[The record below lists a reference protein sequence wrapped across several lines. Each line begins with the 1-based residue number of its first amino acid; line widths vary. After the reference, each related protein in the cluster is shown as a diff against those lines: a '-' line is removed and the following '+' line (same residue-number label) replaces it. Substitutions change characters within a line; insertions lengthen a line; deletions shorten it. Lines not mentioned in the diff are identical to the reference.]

1 VSRLLEAKG
10 LYKYFGGLA
19 AIKGV
24 DFYLDQG
31 EILGLIGPNG
41 SGKTTLFN
49 LIAGVFRPDRG
60 SIHFETNDITGASC
74 ADVCRMGLV
83 RTFQITRP
91 FPLLSVVDNVKL
103 GRAYGAAPART
114 LAQAEAEAIEILEF
128 IGLANKRSIN
138 AGRLGLIDRKRLEL
152 GKALATRPKLLLL
165 DEIMAGLNPT
175 EMEAAS
181 TLVLHIRGSG
191 VSIIII
197 EHMMR
202 AILKLS
208 DRVMVLNTG
217 EKIAEGLPQNV
228 IKDKQVIEAYLGM
241 DAHAQG

>member
-1 VSRLLEAKG
+1 M
-10 LYKYFGGLA
+10 GLA
-19 AIKGV
+19 
-24 DFYLDQG
+24 
-31 EILGLIGPNG
+31 
-41 SGKTTLFN
+41 
-49 LIAGVFRPDRG
+49 
-60 SIHFETNDITGASC
+60 
-74 ADVCRMGLV
+74 

-91 FPLLSVVDNVKL
+91 FPLLSVLDNVKL
-103 GRAYGAAPART
+103 GRAYGSKPART
-114 LAQAEAEAIEILEF
+114 LSLAETEAIEILDF
-128 IGLANKRSIN
+128 IGLGAKRSTG

-181 TLVLHIRGSG
+181 NLVIRIRDAG

-217 EKIAEGLPQNV
+217 EKIAEGLPGDV
-228 IKDKQVIEAYLGM
+228 IADKQVIEAYLGVDTH
-241 DAHAQG
+241 DAQS